1 MNDIETD
8 EATLILRGVLALARR
23 MRTERPADAMSPA
36 SVALLG
42 ALYRLGPVPAVRLAT
57 ELHLQPQSLTRLL
70 DALEDNDLIARRPG
84 AYDRRE
90 RVITLT
96 RRGRAAFMADMRDRR
111 HWLKTAMAAALTG
124 RERATLAEAAEAML
138 KLAQHDAAAPGSET
152 TGSPTRRRALEAI
165 A

>member
-1 MNDIETD
+1 MNDIDTD

-23 MRTERPADAMSPA
+23 MRTERPEDSMSPA

-42 ALYRLGPVPAVRLAT
+42 ALYRLGPVPAVQLAA

-70 DALEDNDLIARRPG
+70 DALEHNGLIARKSG
-84 AYDRRE
+84 AHDRRE

-124 RERATLAEAAEAML
+124 RERAALAEAAQAML
-138 KLAQHDAAAPGSET
+138 KLAKHGAAAPGSET
-152 TGSPTRRRALEAI
+152 AGSPTRRRALEDA

>member
-1 MNDIETD
+1 MNDIDTD

-23 MRTERPADAMSPA
+23 MRTERPDDAMSPA

-42 ALYRLGPVPAVRLAT
+42 ALYRLGPVPAVQLAA

-70 DALEDNDLIARRPG
+70 DTLEHHDLIARKPG
-84 AYDRRE
+84 THDRRE

-96 RRGRAAFMADMRDRR
+96 RRGRGAFMADMRDRR
-111 HWLKTAMAAALTG
+111 QWLKTAMAATLTG
-124 RERATLAEAAEAML
+124 RERTVLAEAAQAML
-138 KLAQHDAAAPGSET
+138 KLAKHDAAGSGSET
-152 TGSPTRRRALEAI
+152 ADSPTRRRALEAI